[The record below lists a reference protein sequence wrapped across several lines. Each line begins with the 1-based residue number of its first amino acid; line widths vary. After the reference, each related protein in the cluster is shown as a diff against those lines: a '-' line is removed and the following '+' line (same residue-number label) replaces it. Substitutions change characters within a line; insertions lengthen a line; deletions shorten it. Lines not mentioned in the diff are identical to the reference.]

1 MRISSRST
9 LLAMLLALALP
20 AAAVAAEFKSPAEAL
35 KQGES
40 AYRGGFYELAIPA
53 LEHAAAA
60 NMFMAQYLLAR
71 IYADNRH
78 AYTDHAKAYV
88 LFQKLANDHADVDP
102 EDDARAPYVAAALI
116 ELAGYMRRGLPEFG
130 VQPDA
135 VRAAGYIRHAAT
147 FLDDE
152 NAKFELAK
160 ITLDGDGVMQSVQT
174 GLHLLSRLSQNGHAP
189 AQAFLA
195 DLFWRGQHVE
205 KDAVRAYALI
215 SVAVRNA
222 PFGERVWIEDIYQT
236 IYCGS
241 AEGVRKQ
248 ATGTVAEWSRRYG
261 RAPEPAAEP
270 NLYDQGMDYVRVC
283 SNGEAVPLQQRAEVA
298 TEEKG
303 ASDAPP
309 LGGAGQPLE
318 RSRYML
324 GGAAGGNTMRE
335 VGVTRTEPAA
345 R

>member
-1 MRISSRST
+1 MRISSRSI

-60 NMFMAQYLLAR
+60 NMFMAQYLLGR

-88 LFQKLANDHADVDP
+88 LFQKLANDHADADP

-116 ELAGYMRRGLPEFG
+116 ELAGYLRRGLPEFG

-135 VRAAGYIRHAAT
+135 ARAAGYIRHAAT

-160 ITLDGDGVMQSVQT
+160 ITLDGDGVMRSVQT
-174 GLHLLSRLSQNGHAP
+174 GLHLLSRLSQDGHAP

-195 DLFWRGQHVE
+195 DLYWRGQHVE
-205 KDAVRAYALI
+205 KDAIKAYALI
-215 SVAVRNA
+215 TVAVRNA
-222 PFGERVWIEDIYQT
+222 PAGERVWIEDIYQT

-248 ATGTVAEWSRRYG
+248 ANGTVAEWSRRYG
-261 RAPEPAAEP
+261 RAPERTEP
-270 NLYDQGMDYVRVC
+270 DLGDQGMDYVRVC
-283 SNGEAVPLQQRAEVA
+283 SNGEAVPLQQRGEIA

-303 ASDAPP
+303 ASDTPP
-309 LGGAGQPLE
+309 SGGADQPVE
-318 RSRYML
+318 HQRYML
-324 GGAAGGNTMRE
+324 GGAAGGTSMRE
-335 VGVTRTEPAA
+335 VGVTRSEPTA